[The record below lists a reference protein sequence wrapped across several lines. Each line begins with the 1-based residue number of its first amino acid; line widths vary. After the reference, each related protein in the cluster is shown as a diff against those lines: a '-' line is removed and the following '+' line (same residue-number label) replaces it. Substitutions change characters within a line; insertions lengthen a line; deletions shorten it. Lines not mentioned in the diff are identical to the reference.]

1 MIRSFRNKETA
12 WLFQCVAVS
21 SWGHDIQHVGLRN
34 LRMLDAATTLQD
46 LRALPGNRLERLSGD
61 RVGTWS
67 IRVSRQ
73 WRVCFRWVDGDA
85 FDVELVDYH

>member
-12 WLFQCVAVS
+12 WLFQRIPVP
-21 SWGHDIQHVGLRN
+21 SWGHDIQHVGLRK